1 MYRGTSGKGG
11 FSDVA
16 EDGCVLAV
24 DSLSFSWKGGDSAT
38 VFKNVSFKI
47 RRGEHVA
54 LIGPNGA
61 GKSTLLRCI
70 AGLLQPTAGK
80 VFVNGLAANSFSR
93 RGIAREIAFLPQ
105 IGVDAP
111 AMRVRELVAT
121 GRYPYFTMFEPA
133 SHKDRV
139 AVEEA
144 LAITG
149 ITRFAERR
157 FDELSGGE
165 RQRAM
170 LAAAIAQGAPIL
182 LLDEPYTYLDP
193 AGQAE
198 FSSVISR
205 LQRER
210 GVTVLTVT
218 HDLARAA
225 ADGCRVIGLANGG
238 VEVNAQAEDAFRP
251 EVLKR
256 IFGCNF
262 GDSPISTT
270 AFSGRVS
277 ESSIATTAEVAV
289 DADVSESSPS
299 PFILRAVLV
308 ALAALCVFAAATGVA
323 AMIGTPFI
331 SLAAILDGG
340 TDAEMFFSLRLPRS
354 VTAFLVGSGLALA
367 GMIFQAMFRNPL
379 ATPYTLGVSG
389 GASFGASVVLLLGL
403 TGTVFGAAAVQTGA
417 FLGALLSVA
426 LVYGTFRMGRRA
438 SVNTM
443 LLAGVGCSFLFSSLI
458 MLMQYIADPANTIQ
472 TLYWMMGGVF
482 VSGFGEVL
490 GLLPA
495 LGIGVAA
502 AALLSRELDIM
513 LLGDEVSSG
522 RGVDV
527 GKVRT
532 VLFFAVSFMTAAVV
546 SLCGPIGFV
555 GMMVPH
561 ICRLAVGPLHKRLL
575 PATVVAGGVFLLA
588 CDVLARTVIMPAE
601 IPIGVITSFFGAPFL
616 LLLLRGSSRR

>member
-1 MYRGTSGKGG
+1 MYRGTSEKACVG
-11 FSDVA
+11 DVA
-16 EDGCVLAV
+16 GAECVLSV
-24 DSLSFSWKGGDSAT
+24 DSLAFSWQGGDSPP

-47 RRGEHVA
+47 RRGEQVA

-70 AGLLQPTAGK
+70 AGLLRPTAGK
-80 VFVNGLAANSFSR
+80 VFVNGRDSTSYSR
-93 RGIAREIAFLPQ
+93 RELAREIAFLPQ
-105 IGVDAP
+105 SGVDAP

-121 GRYPYFTMFEPA
+121 GRYPYFTMFESA
-133 SHKDRV
+133 SHEDRV

-165 RQRAM
+165 RQRVM
-170 LAAAIAQGAPIL
+170 LAAAIAQDAPVL

-210 GVTVLTVT
+210 NVTVLTVT
-218 HDLARAA
+218 HDLVRAA
-225 ADGCRVIGLANGG
+225 ADGCRVIALANGG
-238 VEVNAQAEDAFRP
+238 VEIDAPADKAFKP
-251 EVLKR
+251 EVLKQ
-256 IFGCNF
+256 IFGCDF
-262 GDSPISTT
+262 SEIPPITTT
-270 AFSGRVS
+270 AFSGRVAES
-277 ESSIATTAEVAV
+277 ELHAMPKELEEVAE
-289 DADVSESSPS
+289 SEPSS
-299 PFILRAVLV
+299 FILKVVLM
-308 ALAALCVFAAATGVA
+308 ALASLAVFSVAAGVA

-331 SLAAILDGG
+331 SLSAILERG
-340 TDAEMFFSLRLPRS
+340 TDTEMFFSLRLPRS
-354 VTAFLVGSGLALA
+354 VTAFLVGSGLSVA

-389 GASFGASVVLLLGL
+389 GASFGASVVILLGL
-403 TGTVFGAAAVQTGA
+403 TGAVFGGAAVQTGA
-417 FLGALLSVA
+417 FMGALLSVA
-426 LVYGTFRMGRRA
+426 IVYGTFRMGRRA

-458 MLMQYIADPANTIQ
+458 MLLQYICDPAKTIQ

-482 VSGFGEVL
+482 VSGFGDVA

-495 LGIGVAA
+495 LLVGVAA
-502 AALLSRELDIM
+502 ASFLSRELDIM

-527 GKVRT
+527 GKVRA
-532 VLFFAVSFMTAAVV
+532 VLFFAVSLMTAAVV

-561 ICRLAVGPLHKRLL
+561 ICRLLVGPLHKRLL
-575 PATVVAGGVFLLA
+575 PASLVAGGVFLLA
-588 CDVLARTVIMPAE
+588 CDVLARTVISPAE